1 MLLNAW
7 VLAALTALPVYKE
20 DIGSTEKSAQLE
32 RLANAIAQ
40 ESQHAPLPPREWA
53 KLLITVGFN
62 ESALSLRITAGNCKP
77 KECDRGR
84 ARGIFQI
91 HRNSINRELW
101 AKQDGDIELQAHLAS
116 DQLERGYWTCSKA
129 GVPWLVGTI
138 NGYAGRRC
146 SDTSWPGLHK
156 RIATYG
162 RL

>member
-1 MLLNAW
+1 MKAILLAG
-7 VLAALTALPVYKE
+7 AIALTVTASEPQVDPQRLDAAITVE
-20 DIGSTEKSAQLE
+20 SAKAPRSPYEWRKLMK
-32 RLANAIAQ
+32 AIAIE
-40 ESQHAPLPPREWA
+40 ESG
-53 KLLITVGFN
+53 LLQ
-62 ESALSLRITAGNCKP
+62 RIADGHCKP
-77 KECDRGR
+77 HECDRGR
-84 ARGIFQI
+84 ARGLWQL
-91 HRNSINRELW
+91 HRNSINREQW

-146 SDTSWPGLHK
+146 SDTSWPGLQK